1 MQLNRGLLLIQE
13 AVVLLI
19 KARQSSDQ
27 LNYLKKGLNRAVLL
41 KADMQ
46 TLLLRVRLSKI
57 KLKRQVS
64 RQDRLQIIEQAL

>member
-27 LNYLKKGLNRAVLL
+27 LNYLNNGLNRAVLL